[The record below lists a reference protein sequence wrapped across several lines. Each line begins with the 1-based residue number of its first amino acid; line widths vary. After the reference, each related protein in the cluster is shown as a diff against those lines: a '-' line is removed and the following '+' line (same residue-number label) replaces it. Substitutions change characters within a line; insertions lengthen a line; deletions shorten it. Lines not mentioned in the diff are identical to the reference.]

1 MLGQLVK
8 LAFRSAQLRESALRK
23 EAALLGAVAKGIG
36 GTIAKH
42 PGKSLAIG
50 LGGLSAGQAVAE
62 KTKEFKV
69 GFDPNSQKQ
78 MLGQAPTPPGV

>member
-1 MLGQLVK
+1 VLGHLAK
-8 LAFRSAQLRESALRK
+8 LAFRATQLREAAIQK
-23 EAALLGAVAKGIG
+23 EAGILGAVVKGVG
-36 GTIAKH
+36 GAAVRN

-62 KTKEFKV
+62 KSKEFKA

-78 MLGQAPTPPGV
+78 MLGQAPMPPGV